1 MANVFGI
8 KNVKAL
14 LDKLEDRRRKS
25 LTGDNGSVVVGYNAK
40 YAVWVHEM
48 IEKHAGE
55 PRTGTRK
62 DGSKRTG
69 RWWDPIGRGQPKYL
83 EQPARE
89 LSNSGELAR
98 VIRESYKGGAGAR
111 NSKGQFIGAAT
122 LLTALAVG
130 AQRIQR
136 ESQKLVPVDL
146 GNLKGSAF
154 VEKEL

>member
-1 MANVFGI
+1 MANVLGI

-14 LDKLEDRRRKS
+14 IKKLERRRQKS
-25 LTGDNGSVVVGYNAK
+25 ITSDNGSVVVGYNAK

-55 PRTGTRK
+55 PRTGTRE
-62 DGSKRTG
+62 DGSKRKG
-69 RWWDPIGRGQPKYL
+69 KWWDPTGRGQPKYL

-89 LSNSGELAR
+89 LNNSGELAR
-98 VIRESYKGGAGAR
+98 VIREAYTGK
-111 NSKGQFIGAAT
+111 T
-122 LLTALAVG
+122 DLLTAVAVG

>member
-1 MANVFGI
+1 MANVAGI

-14 LDKLEDRRRKS
+14 IDKLEARRRKS
-25 LTGDNGSVVVGYNAK
+25 LHEDNGSVVVGYNAR

-55 PRTGTRK
+55 PRTGTRE

-89 LSNSGELAR
+89 LNNSGELAR
-98 VIRESYKGGAGAR
+98 VIREAYKG
-111 NSKGQFIGAAT
+111 KVD

-154 VEKEL
+154 VEKEF